1 LLRTKGKLLMTTD
14 TSPIKALPGPLL
26 ARGSDVA
33 GAEWGT
39 YGTPGPITDTVQG
52 KG

>member
-1 LLRTKGKLLMTTD
+1 MTTD
-14 TSPIKALPGPLL
+14 KSPIMVPPRALL

-39 YGTPGPITDTVQG
+39 YGTLGLITEAVQG
-52 KG
+52 

>member
-1 LLRTKGKLLMTTD
+1 MLPMMTD
-14 TSPIKALPGPLL
+14 TSPIIVPPRALL

-33 GAEWGT
+33 EWGT
-39 YGTPGPITDTVQG
+39 YGTWGLITETVEG